1 MKTRNWIALILAL
14 AFVFAS
20 GCASEKPAADL
31 PEETL
36 AYAEE
41 SSTEVAETQAVTAAE
56 EVTQAVTTD
65 EEVST
70 TSAEET
76 TAAEKSAP
84 QTVEEIVAY
93 FNASA
98 NKIKPTAKKV
108 VKNYE
113 KRIIDEDRLVFPE
126 SLESTARSMIST
138 FMKDDNDPIVYETRE
153 DITNEF
159 IVPDQSYVSKLEP
172 KYVEK
177 AICVDKGNQ
186 YVITIEL
193 KDQKNPTAGVGI
205 GAVCDVIEANEVA
218 EGASFVEKFETNYSD
233 CKIIATVDKATERVV
248 HIQYSTPLLL
258 EMRVNLLGTH
268 DVALAVTFV
277 KDFTI
282 TY

>member
-1 MKTRNWIALILAL
+1 MMNISTHN
-14 AFVFAS
+14 
-20 GCASEKPAADL
+20 
-31 PEETL
+31 TL
-36 AYAEE
+36 
-41 SSTEVAETQAVTAAE
+41 STLM
-56 EVTQAVTTD
+56 D
-65 EEVST
+65 ENI
-70 TSAEET
+70 
-76 TAAEKSAP
+76 P
-84 QTVEEIVAY
+84 QTVEEIVEY
-93 FNASA
+93 FNTSA

-113 KRIIDEDRLVFPE
+113 KRIIDEDKLVFPE
-126 SLESTARSMIST
+126 SLESTARSMISS

-159 IVPDQSYVSKLEP
+159 IVPDQDYVSKLEAE
-172 KYVEK
+172 YVEK
-177 AICVDKGNQ
+177 ATCVDKGAQ

-218 EGASFVEKFETNYSD
+218 DGASFVEKFETNYSD
-233 CKIIATVDKATERVV
+233 CKIVATIDKATERVV

-258 EMRVNLLGTH
+258 EMRVNLFGTH

>member
-1 MKTRNWIALILAL
+1 MKKRNLIALILAL
-14 AFVFAS
+14 ALIFAS
-20 GCASEKPAADL
+20 GCANEKTAEDL
-31 PEETL
+31 PEETT
-36 AYAEE
+36 AYVEE
-41 SSTEVAETQAVTAAE
+41 STAEISETSASDE
-56 EVTQAVTTD
+56 EVTEAVAAD
-65 EEVST
+65 DEVST
-70 TSAEET
+70 TAVEET
-76 TAAEKSAP
+76 TEAEKAAP
-84 QTVEEIVAY
+84 QTVEEIVEY
-93 FNASA
+93 FNTTA

-126 SLESTARSMIST
+126 SLESTARSMISS

-159 IVPDQSYVSKLEP
+159 IVPDQSYVSKLKPE
-172 KYVEK
+172 YVEK
-177 AICVDKGNQ
+177 ATCVDKGNQ
-186 YVITIEL
+186 YVITLEL
-193 KDQKNPTAGVGI
+193 KDQKNPTAGVGV

-218 EGASFVEKFETNYSD
+218 EGASFVEKFETTYSD
-233 CKIIATVDKATERVV
+233 CKIVATIDKATDRVV

-258 EMRVNLLGTH
+258 EMRVNFFGTH

>member
-1 MKTRNWIALILAL
+1 MKKRNWLALILAL
-14 AFVFAS
+14 VLVFAS
-20 GCASEKPAADL
+20 GCSNEKASSEL
-31 PEETL
+31 PEETT
-36 AYAEE
+36 AFAEE
-41 SSTEVAETQAVTAAE
+41 TTTEVTETEIAE
-56 EVTQAVTTD
+56 EATEAVAAD
-65 EEVST
+65 EEIST
-70 TSAEET
+70 TTAEET
-76 TAAEKSAP
+76 TAAEESAP
-84 QTVEEIVAY
+84 QTVEEIVEY

-98 NKIKPTAKKV
+98 NKIKPTAQKV

-126 SLESTARSMIST
+126 SLESTARSMIAS

-159 IVPDQSYVSKLEP
+159 IVPGQDYVSKLKAE
-172 KYVEK
+172 YVEK
-177 AICVDKGNQ
+177 ATCVDKGSQ
-186 YVITIEL
+186 YVMTLEL
-193 KDQKNPTAGVGI
+193 NDQKNPTAGVGI

-218 EGASFVEKFETNYSD
+218 EGASFVEKFETTYSD
-233 CKIIATVDKATERVV
+233 CKIVATIDKATERVV

-258 EMRVNLLGTH
+258 EMRVNLFGTH